1 MWVMPHFDGLAQD
14 REGLV
19 AVPGRAED
27 PGPGELHG
35 AEAHAADDEIV
46 GELEGTAGNLADAGN
61 IVSHVRI
68 SISNVAVAVSDPSA
82 VGYQPQRCSWKSV
95 ECGMAW
101 DTEGTRR
108 RLKEAAAA
116 EFAEHGPDGTTM
128 ARIAERAG
136 INKERLY
143 KYFGDKQA
151 LFETVL
157 TDELDKLAAS
167 VAPVPSG
174 FEEIGEF
181 AGRTFDYQAA
191 HPQLVRLLLWEGLS
205 GGVADEANRT
215 AHYKKKA
222 QAYAAAQRE
231 GVLDDEL
238 SPEHLV
244 FMIIGLAAWWISAP
258 QLARMLTGA
267 DDSDPAEHA
276 RRRASVVRAAER
288 LARPRR

>member
-1 MWVMPHFDGLAQD
+1 
-14 REGLV
+14 
-19 AVPGRAED
+19 
-27 PGPGELHG
+27 
-35 AEAHAADDEIV
+35 
-46 GELEGTAGNLADAGN
+46 
-61 IVSHVRI
+61 
-68 SISNVAVAVSDPSA
+68 
-82 VGYQPQRCSWKSV
+82 
-95 ECGMAW
+95 MAW

-108 RLKEAAAA
+108 RLKEAATA

-128 ARIAERAG
+128 AAIAERAG

-167 VAPVPSG
+167 VAPTPAG
-174 FEEIGEF
+174 FEDIGEF

-205 GGVADEANRT
+205 GRPVADEANRT
-215 AHYKKKA
+215 AHYKDKVR
-222 QAYAAAQRE
+222 AYAAAQAA
-231 GVLDDEL
+231 GVLDGDL
-238 SPEHLV
+238 DPEHLV
-244 FMIIGLAAWWISAP
+244 FMIIGLAAWWVSAP
-258 QLARMLTGA
+258 QLALMLTGA

-288 LARPRR
+288 LARPNR

>member
-1 MWVMPHFDGLAQD
+1 
-14 REGLV
+14 
-19 AVPGRAED
+19 
-27 PGPGELHG
+27 
-35 AEAHAADDEIV
+35 
-46 GELEGTAGNLADAGN
+46 
-61 IVSHVRI
+61 
-68 SISNVAVAVSDPSA
+68 
-82 VGYQPQRCSWKSV
+82 
-95 ECGMAW
+95 MAW

-108 RLKEAAAA
+108 RLKEAATA

-128 ARIAERAG
+128 AAIAERAG

-167 VAPVPSG
+167 VAPTPAG
-174 FEEIGEF
+174 FEDIGEF

-205 GGVADEANRT
+205 GRPVADEANRT
-215 AHYKKKA
+215 AHYQDKVR
-222 QAYAAAQRE
+222 AYAAAQAA
-231 GVLDDEL
+231 GVLDGDL
-238 SPEHLV
+238 DPEHLV
-244 FMIIGLAAWWISAP
+244 FMIIGLAAWWVSAP
-258 QLARMLTGA
+258 QLALMLTGA

-288 LARPRR
+288 LARPPR